1 MSSSRSIAA
10 ARSRRSA
17 ETPRDNG
24 RPVTSI
30 ASHSAFVPQPQ
41 PQPQINQAN
50 KVGKAPNQPS
60 NSNKLPFSKLT
71 VSDAIGLITLRLGRV
86 EEFMTVIQNLDS
98 PNNMSIPEN
107 SKIIDNSVLTSMIN
121 RLDSLE
127 KRESSNNHEQMVKME
142 KELKETKELL
152 AHFLYKFELFYKE
165 TNDKFGDF
173 EQAFTEIEK
182 NLEDH
187 HIDNIDETISA
198 NIINE
203 STNMDDSSSTM

>member
-17 ETPRDNG
+17 ETPPQNTG

-41 PQPQINQAN
+41 MNQAN
-50 KVGKAPNQPS
+50 NVRGGGKPL
-60 NSNKLPFSKLT
+60 NSNGLPFSKLS

-86 EEFMTVIQNLDS
+86 EQFMTESVQNPDLI
-98 PNNMSIPEN
+98 NRSIPEN

-127 KRESSNNHEQMVKME
+127 KRESSSNNEQMTKME

-165 TNDKFGDF
+165 TNDKFCDF

-182 NLEDH
+182 NMEVQPLN
-187 HIDNIDETISA
+187 NIDEPISA
-198 NIINE
+198 NIIGE
-203 STNMDDSSSTM
+203 TTNLDDSS